1 MESILCL
8 LLSAVL
14 LVLGIF
20 QLRGKGVPF
29 NNAYLFASSKE
40 RETMNKAPY
49 YRQSGIVFLLLGAAF
64 LSFALSIQV
73 PWKGFFW
80 AGFGLMG
87 ATLIYAVIS
96 TICIGRKG

>member
-49 YRQSGIVFLLLGAAF
+49 YRQSSCSSYWGRPSCLLPSPSRCLGRP
-64 LSFALSIQV
+64 S
-73 PWKGFFW
+73 
-80 AGFGLMG
+80 FGLG
-87 ATLIYAVIS
+87 S
-96 TICIGRKG
+96 D